1 MSSSSSDLALV
12 EVSTNDRPRHRSPD
26 INKSPTANAIRETR
40 AKLTGTSLRRLRE
53 GLFKLQL
60 QLVQDMVTGGVNIAR
75 VAAVSDCARALEVVE
90 VLQVGTRER

>member
-1 MSSSSSDLALV
+1 MSSPPDLNLV
-12 EVSTNDRPRHRSPD
+12 EARTNDRVLPRSPR

-60 QLVQDMVTGGVNIAR
+60 QLIQDMVTGGVNIAR

-90 VLQVGTRER
+90 VLQVGARER